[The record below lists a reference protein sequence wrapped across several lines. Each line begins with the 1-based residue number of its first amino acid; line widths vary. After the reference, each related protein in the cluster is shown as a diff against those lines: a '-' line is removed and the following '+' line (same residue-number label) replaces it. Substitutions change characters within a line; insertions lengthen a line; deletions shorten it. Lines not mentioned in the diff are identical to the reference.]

1 MSAEDFAELAKDA
14 ILRTLSEDDM
24 LWRQGSRAME
34 YHIIV
39 SGEVNIWRHAESGEG
54 GGEMEMGMG
63 GAGDGDGEG
72 GGRRGNRI
80 DVLGTGMGL
89 GWAGLVPGE
98 EHVRRG
104 KREERERQRER
115 ERERA

>member
-80 DVLGTGMGL
+80 DVLGPGMGL

-104 KREERERQRER
+104 KREERERER